1 MQKVL
6 LKNLLTSFKDKF
18 SDSMT
23 VKDLRLLVSSYTN
36 IKDENLLMKLEFE
49 FNGIT
54 KDYGLNTKIFDYI
67 YLKVYM
73 IYLIFL
79 LI

>member
-6 LKNLLTSFKDKF
+6 FKDLLTSFKHKF

-49 FNGIT
+49 FNGIM
-54 KDYGLNTKIFDYI
+54 KDYGLNTK
-67 YLKVYM
+67 
-73 IYLIFL
+73 YLIIYIL
-79 LI
+79 KYI